1 MSRKPVALIAGGGDD
16 YRAFVEAGAG
26 ADHRHHR
33 VEQAQIIAIGDERA
47 GGDLARLPA
56 HGDAVLHEG
65 GEVEADRHG
74 HHVRALADGPLQRLE
89 QNLAAALAAVVQHLA
104 DQRLRHPAR
113 HADPRRSDIAAE
125 EAGVDAG
132 VEHAAAD
139 AFAGERAA
147 AGADRRDAPAI
158 ALRLCACLLRAR
170 RDGRE
175 QDGRLTRAT
184 PATSGSLAVS
194 CRSLSLSEVVSISGV
209 GRSSGAGVSTER
221 VASKVKS
228 AGEGPERVV

>member
-1 MSRKPVALIAGGGDD
+1 MPVSSMQPLTPLPVSG
-16 YRAFVEAGAG
+16 
-26 ADHRHHR
+26 
-33 VEQAQIIAIGDERA
+33 QL
-47 GGDLARLPA
+47 LAPT
-56 HGDAVLHEG
+56 
-65 GEVEADRHG
+65 
-74 HHVRALADGPLQRLE
+74 
-89 QNLAAALAAVVQHLA
+89 AA
-104 DQRLRHPAR
+104 
-113 HADPRRSDIAAE
+113 
-125 EAGVDAG
+125 
-132 VEHAAAD
+132 
-139 AFAGERAA
+139 
-147 AGADRRDAPAI
+147 DAPAI

>member
-16 YRAFVEAGAG
+16 HRAFVEAGAG

-47 GGDLARLPA
+47 GGDLARLPT
-56 HGDAVLHEG
+56 HGDAILHEG

-74 HHVRALADGPLQRLE
+74 HHVRALADGPLQRPE

-104 DQRLRHPAR
+104 DQRSRHPAR

-139 AFAGERAA
+139 AFAGERQLLAPTAA
-147 AGADRRDAPAI
+147 MPQLSPSACAPAS
-158 ALRLCACLLRAR
+158 CASSATGASRMV
-170 RDGRE
+170 GM
-175 QDGRLTRAT
+175 TRAT

-194 CRSLSLSEVVSISGV
+194 CRSRSLSAVVSISGA

-228 AGEGPERVV
+228 AGEGPEREV